1 MTLFKISHQR
11 KTLGDSIYA
20 HLRNEIIS
28 LRLKPGEM
36 IYENEVAS
44 DFGVSRT
51 PVREAFRLL
60 VNEEFIE
67 ILPQKGARISYI
79 STKKVKEAWFVRE
92 SLEISAFKKVAIDW
106 NNEEDRFQK
115 MYKSIVENLEEQR
128 QASRKQDYVE
138 FFRLDEVYHKIVMD
152 EVDNATLLSFINQLR
167 GHVNRLRYLEFY
179 DRKDTNRITDDHQ
192 AIFDALINKDPAKVE
207 DLLTK
212 HLRQSP
218 NYLQKV
224 IDKYPDYFQ
233 LD

>member
-1 MTLFKISHQR
+1 MTLFK
-11 KTLGDSIYA
+11 
-20 HLRNEIIS
+20 IIS

-60 VNEEFIE
+60 ANEEFIE

-128 QASRKQDYVE
+128 QASGKQDYVE

-152 EVDNATLLSFINQLR
+152 EVDNATLLSFINRLR

-192 AIFDALINKDPAKVE
+192 AIFDALINKDPVKVE